1 MLLIERPF
9 GPCHQI
15 HTSRKIHASAS
26 SQAADTLNRGI
37 AGLRADLS
45 VLNSRDVGNLNTVT
59 PCYLLL
65 FCREFLFQCFQAGTV
80 PNSDSIMCNPVLK
93 SIRYC
98 CCAS

>member
-9 GPCHQI
+9 RTLPPDPHQQ
-15 HTSRKIHASAS
+15 KIHASAS

-65 FCREFLFQCFQAGTV
+65 FCREFLFQCFQQGRFPFGQHHV
-80 PNSDSIMCNPVLK
+80 
-93 SIRYC
+93 
-98 CCAS
+98 